1 MDYQSVSAIL
11 IKSLDLASPPVALA
25 FVDAATGKAS
35 AGEAAP
41 APSSCSFWR
50 NAEAGL
56 FFAPAAS
63 HGGCPVGAMV
73 MGLEL
78 SNALKEELGGLV
90 SEMVNR
96 NYLVSDEPARI
107 PVNASTPEGILYG
120 PLARFPFAPHVV
132 VCWLTPSQAMIW
144 NEAAGAAIWA
154 DKKASSVFGRPAC
167 AALPYSIKNN
177 TPVLSFGCIGMR
189 TFTEVSDDRLLAAI
203 PGTKLLEFVQE
214 VAQTQQTNIDMQ
226 SIYASRKKNFAAR
239 TL

>member
-73 MGLEL
+73 MGFEL

-96 NYLVSDEPARI
+96 NYLVSDEPPAYR
-107 PVNASTPEGILYG
+107 STPALRKEFYMVRLQGSRLRRMS
-120 PLARFPFAPHVV
+120 L
-132 VCWLTPSQAMIW
+132 S
-144 NEAAGAAIWA
+144 AGL
-154 DKKASSVFGRPAC
+154 R
-167 AALPYSIKNN
+167 LPK
-177 TPVLSFGCIGMR
+177 P
-189 TFTEVSDDRLLAAI
+189 
-203 PGTKLLEFVQE
+203 
-214 VAQTQQTNIDMQ
+214 
-226 SIYASRKKNFAAR
+226 
-239 TL
+239 